1 MKWLAAILSVFT
13 VLSLFRA
20 IEQNDT
26 ISASITSML
35 KVPES
40 INPIEN
46 QRELNAE
53 KQWLAYINEPKKL
66 EEKAPEIEKETK
78 KPVFPTLTID
88 NVDYQLLGIFKQN
101 QRPFI
106 LLKGSATELVKL
118 QEGDEFS
125 SGVLLQKITPDA
137 VIIAKGD
144 ETIKFKLFE
153 RSNNG

>member
-13 VLSLFRA
+13 ILSLFSA
-20 IEQNDT
+20 IKQNAT
-26 ISASITSML
+26 IDVSSTSIL

-40 INPIEN
+40 ITPIKS
-46 QRELNAE
+46 QPDLNAE
-53 KQWLAYINEPKKL
+53 KKWLAYINEPKKL
-66 EEKAPEIEKETK
+66 EEKAPEIKEEAK
-78 KPVFPTLTID
+78 KSIFPTLTID
-88 NVDYQLLGIFKQN
+88 NVAYQLLGIFKQN

-118 QEGDEFS
+118 QEGEELS

-153 RSNNG
+153 RSDNG